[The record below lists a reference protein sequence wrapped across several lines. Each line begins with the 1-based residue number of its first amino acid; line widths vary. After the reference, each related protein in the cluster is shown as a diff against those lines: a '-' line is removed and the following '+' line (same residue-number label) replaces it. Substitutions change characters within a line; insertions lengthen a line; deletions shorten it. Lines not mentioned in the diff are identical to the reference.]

1 MSNYEKLKRIYE
13 LIISYQKEYGKPIS
27 LQTLEVS
34 NKVRETK
41 TIDDLLEDL
50 ENNKPDEE

>member
-13 LIISYQKEYGKPIS
+13 LILSYDEEYGKPIS
-27 LQTLEVS
+27 LETLEVS
-34 NKVRETK
+34 NEVREIK

-50 ENNKPDEE
+50 ENKKP